1 MAQNLSTTLALLL
14 WPIVALV
21 LYSTKPA
28 AQATLWT
35 ILGAQLLLPV
45 GAALKI
51 PGVPQFD
58 KVTIGNIAAL
68 IGCLAFA
75 KVKLRIFPRFG
86 VAEVLMLIFVLS
98 PFVTSE
104 LNSDLVDLGDG
115 AIPGLGHYD

>member
-1 MAQNLSTTLALLL
+1 MAQNLTTTLALLI

-21 LYSTKPA
+21 LYATKPA

-45 GAALKI
+45 DAALKI

-68 IGCLAFA
+68 IGCLVFA
-75 KVKLRIFPRFG
+75 KARLRIFSRFG
-86 VAEVLMLIFVLS
+86 MVEALILLFILS
-98 PFVTSE
+98 PFVTS
-104 LNSDLVDLGDG
+104 
-115 AIPGLGHYD
+115 